1 MDDNIRTKQAL
12 KIGIEGT
19 NINSSAI
26 LNVTVDS
33 ESNKSPTIVLSSVI
47 TWQNNN
53 FQTIGWTNASS
64 TLISWLTS
72 GYTLYKSDAKQ
83 YGKYLGMTIQSS
95 NEPGFTYN
103 GFEFEHELRTR
114 F

>member
-12 KIGIEGT
+12 KIGVEAT
-19 NINSSAI
+19 NTNSSAV
-26 LNVTVDS
+26 LSTTVDS
-33 ESNKSPTIVLSSVI
+33 EAGSSPVVLLSSVVG
-47 TWQNNN
+47 WQNNASQIIQWAN
-53 FQTIGWTNASS
+53 ATGTIIAWS
-64 TLISWLTS
+64 TT

-95 NEPGFTYN
+95 STPGFVYN
-103 GFEFEHELRTR
+103 GFEFEHELRVR

>member
-1 MDDNIRTKQAL
+1 
-12 KIGIEGT
+12 
-19 NINSSAI
+19 
-26 LNVTVDS
+26 
-33 ESNKSPTIVLSSVI
+33 
-47 TWQNNN
+47 
-53 FQTIGWTNASS
+53 
-64 TLISWLTS
+64 LISWLTS
-72 GYTLYKSDAKQ
+72 GYTLYKSDAQQ